1 MATID
6 LSGGICVE
14 REYVLDAQPE
24 PGVRDAVNVWIE
36 EENGAFAL
44 RLGVE
49 AVAEQ
54 WDRHELWLDL
64 AFPDGRLYQRRGAAD
79 TLPAIGPEG
88 LPTVRATG
96 PLSFRCVEPF
106 RLWTVAFEGEATAL
120 TTATLIETPIPDES
134 QLLQADLGI
143 DVAMTMAAVPWIPGS
158 LLPEAA
164 EALGGEQGDFMSPRY
179 EQLFRCEGS
188 LRIDGREQAFRGN
201 GLRIRRTG
209 FRAFSG
215 FAGHCWQSAIFP
227 SGKGFGLNIYPPRD
241 DGQPSYAEGF
251 VLDADGTRTPA
262 RPIDVPWLRRL
273 VTGGESVGFVL
284 ETIDGRRVAVEGET
298 FANVRSRGHPMLPD
312 DFPIVQQAHAR
323 YVWDGEETTG
333 MIERSTKPSAMHGQR

>member
-1 MATID
+1 MATIAAD
-6 LSGGICVE
+6 LSGGIPVE
-14 REYVLDAQPE
+14 REYVLVDRPAA
-24 PGVRDAVNVWIE
+24 GVRDAVNVWIE

-54 WDRHELWLDL
+54 WDRHELWLDV
-64 AFPDGRLYQRRGAAD
+64 AFPDGRLYQRRIAAD

-88 LPTVRATG
+88 LPTIRGTG
-96 PLSFRCVEPF
+96 PMTFRCVEPF
-106 RLWTVAFEGEATAL
+106 RLWTAAFEGEADAL
-120 TTATLIETPIPDES
+120 TTQTLIDTPIPDES
-134 QLLQADLGI
+134 QFLQADIGI

-188 LRIDGREQAFRGN
+188 LRIDGEERAFRGN

-209 FRAFSG
+209 FRAFAG
-215 FAGHCWQSAIFP
+215 FEGHCWQSAVFP
-227 SGKGFGLNIYPPRD
+227 SGKGFGFNVYPPRT
-241 DGQPSYAEGF
+241 DGRPSYAEGF
-251 VLDADGTRTPA
+251 IIDESGLRIPA
-262 RPIDVPWLRRL
+262 RPVQVPWLRKL
-273 VTGGESVGFVL
+273 VTGGESVPFVL
-284 ETIDGRRVAVEGET
+284 ETIDGRRVEVQGET
-298 FANVRSRGHPMLPD
+298 FVNVRSRGHAVLPP

-323 YVWDGEETTG
+323 YAWDGEETVG
-333 MIERSTKPSAMHGQR
+333 MIERSSKPSVMEG

>member
-1 MATID
+1 M
-6 LSGGICVE
+6 
-14 REYVLDAQPE
+14 
-24 PGVRDAVNVWIE
+24 
-36 EENGAFAL
+36 

-49 AVAEQ
+49 AVAED
-54 WDRHELWLDL
+54 WDRHELWLDV
-64 AFPDGRLYQRRGAAD
+64 AFADGRLYQRRGAAD
-79 TLPAIGPEG
+79 TLPPIGPEG

-96 PLSFRCVEPF
+96 PMALRCVDPF
-106 RLWTVAFEGEATAL
+106 RLWTADFEGEVDVLTAQ
-120 TTATLIETPIPDES
+120 TLIDTPMPDERD
-134 QLLQADLGI
+134 LLQVDLGI

-164 EALGGEQGDFMSPRY
+164 EALGGEQGDFMSRRY
-179 EQLFRCEGS
+179 EQLFRCQGS
-188 LRIDGREQAFRGN
+188 LRIDGEERSFRGN

-215 FAGHCWQSAIFP
+215 FEGHCWQSAVFP
-227 SGKGFGLNIYPPRD
+227 SGKGFGLNIYPPRS

-262 RPIDVPWLRRL
+262 RPIEVPWVRKL
-273 VTGGESVGFVL
+273 VTGGESVPFVL
-284 ETIDGRRVAVEGET
+284 ETIDGRRVAVDGTT
-298 FANVRSRGHPMLPD
+298 FVNVRSRGHAVLPP

-333 MIERSTKPSAMHGQR
+333 MIERSSKPSVMEA